1 MQTAQS
7 IQDDQQTWL
16 EIIKPK
22 SNAFDF
28 KIKDVWRYKDLLI
41 LLVRRDFIA
50 TYKQTILG
58 PLWFFLQPI
67 LTTIMFALVFGRIAG
82 IPTDGIPMILFYLSG
97 LTLWNYFSEC
107 LNKTAT
113 VLKDN
118 AEIFGKVYFPRIV
131 MPLSIIVSNLIKLS
145 IQLIL
150 FLLIWAYYLIAGNI
164 VHPNIAILLLPVLII
179 IMGGLGLGLGM
190 IITSMTT
197 KYRDLVFLLTFGVQL
212 LMYATP
218 VIYPL
223 SNIHNHTLR
232 LLITAN
238 PMTSIIETFRYA
250 FLGSG
255 QLDLLA
261 LLYSACFMI
270 AALII
275 GILVFNKVEKSFMDT
290 V

>member
-7 IQDDQQTWL
+7 IKEDQQTWL
-16 EIIKPK
+16 EIIRPK
-22 SNAFDF
+22 SNALDF
-28 KIKDVWRYKDLLI
+28 KIKDIWRYKDLLI

-118 AEIFGKVYFPRIV
+118 AEIFGKVYFPRII

-150 FLLIWAYYLIAGNI
+150 FLLIWAYYLIAGSI
-164 VHPNIAILLLPVLII
+164 LHPNIAMLLLPVLII
-179 IMGGLGLGLGM
+179 MMGGLGLGLGM

-223 SNIHNHTLR
+223 SNINNHTLR
-232 LLITAN
+232 LLIMAN

-255 QLDLLA
+255 RLDLLA
-261 LLYSACFMI
+261 LVYSAGFMI

>member
-1 MQTAQS
+1 MQTAQGL
-7 IQDDQQTWL
+7 QNDQQTWL
-16 EIIKPK
+16 EVIRPK
-22 SNAFDF
+22 SNALDF
-28 KIKDVWRYKDLLI
+28 KVKDIWRYRDLLV

-150 FLLIWAYYLIAGNI
+150 FLLIWAYYMIAGNI
-164 VHPNIAILLLPVLII
+164 VHPNAAILLLPVLII

-232 LLITAN
+232 LLIMAN

-255 QLDLLA
+255 HLGFGS
-261 LLYSACFMI
+261 LLYSTCFMVVT
-270 AALII
+270 LIL